1 MAQQKFLIY
10 FSSVACVFIASV
22 APDVG
27 SDEVRRA
34 SGAWRERRPVFPK
47 AQEIGDAGVCEIKE
61 VNSEVLSKSQSE
73 GLAKQFG
80 QLVLEGKDEQLVL

>member
-47 AQEIGDAGVCEIKE
+47 AQEIGDAEVCGVKE
-61 VNSEVLSKSQSE
+61 ATRVYWPLD
-73 GLAKQFG
+73 GLGTSGSNLLF
-80 QLVLEGKDEQLVL
+80 